1 MLPRRSRSRMKSRTG
16 LELSPVVRLWILRLL
31 VPLNGHVKFIT
42 RHGFQDDSLAFALGV
57 GAQIGADEDD
67 FEVHA
72 ARSELHECLRLAE
85 KSSLTARVPG
95 QLFDNIARLGEL
107 VGLTEVDRTLLAFAV
122 MLHNELLLDD
132 TSEYLGQLTSTKVTH
147 VLAVILDLPQVSI
160 HAALEGRG
168 MLTRSGLLMLERSGT
183 SSLRCKLNLL
193 SDRFADHVSSSSA
206 DPIDLLRDTVLPSLP
221 GHLALADFEH
231 LADSLEVLRPYLRS
245 VLETGKVGVN
255 VLLHGSPGTGKN
267 QFAKALSAEL
277 GSALYEVSG
286 EDTDGDPVSGEQRLR
301 AYRAAQSVL
310 SRSHALILFDEV
322 EDVFEASGREQMFG
336 PPSTAK
342 GRKAW
347 VNRALENNPVPAFWL
362 TNSIANI
369 DPAYLRRFDMIVE
382 LPVPPRQQ
390 RAKIALEACDGLIDA
405 RGLSRIADCE
415 SLAPAVVAR
424 AASVVRCVAGDL
436 TRSKPTDILQRLI
449 DRTLQASG
457 HLGLASA
464 MAQSLPET
472 YDPRFIRTDTDL
484 MVVAKGIATAGSARM
499 CLYGPPGTGKT
510 AWARWLAVQ
519 LDRPLVV
526 KRGSDLTSMW
536 VGETEKLIAAVF
548 RRAEAERAVLLIDEV
563 DSFLQERR
571 GAKHSW
577 EVTQVNEMLTQME
590 GFGGIFI
597 ASTNLMDGLD
607 EASLRRFDLKVRF
620 DFLGGDQAWDLL
632 VKQADVLG
640 LPMPGADLQR
650 RMGHLDRLTP
660 GDFAAVARQHRF
672 RPLGDVADLVRSLE
686 CEVALK
692 RQGASRP
699 IGFT

>member
-1 MLPRRSRSRMKSRTG
+1 MLPRRSRSRMKPRTG

-57 GAQIGADEDD
+57 GSQIGTDEDD

-72 ARSELHECLRLAE
+72 TRSELHECLRLAE
-85 KSSLTARVPG
+85 KTSPMARIPG

-107 VGLTEVDRTLLAFAV
+107 VGLTEVDRMLLGFAV
-122 MLHNELLLDD
+122 MLHTEVLLDD
-132 TSEYLGQLTSTKVTH
+132 TSDYLGQLTSTKVTH

-160 HAALEGRG
+160 QAALEGRG

-193 SDRFADHVSSSSA
+193 SERFADHVSCSSA
-206 DPIDLLRDTVLPSLP
+206 DPIELLRDTVLPSKP

-231 LADSLEVLRPYLRS
+231 LSDSLEVLSPYLRS
-245 VLETGKVGVN
+245 VLKTGKVGVN

-267 QFAKALSAEL
+267 QFAKALSAAL

-286 EDTDGDPVSGEQRLR
+286 EDVDGDPVSGEQRLR

-310 SRSHALILFDEV
+310 SRSQALILFDEV
-322 EDVFEASGREQMFG
+322 EDVFETSGREQMFG
-336 PPSTAK
+336 PPSTSK

-369 DPAYLRRFDMIVE
+369 DPAFLRRFDMIIE
-382 LPVPPRQQ
+382 LPVPPRRQ

-405 RGLSRIADCE
+405 CGLSLLADCE
-415 SLAPAVVAR
+415 QLAPAVVAR
-424 AASVVRCVAGDL
+424 AAAVARCVAGDL
-436 TRSKPTDILQRLI
+436 TRSQPADVLQRLI
-449 DRTLQASG
+449 DQTLQASG
-457 HLGLASA
+457 HPGLPHAS
-464 MAQSLPET
+464 AQSLPET
-472 YDPRFIRTDTDL
+472 YDPQFIRADADL
-484 MVVAKGIATAGSARM
+484 AAVATGIAAAGSARL

-510 AWARWLAVQ
+510 AWARWLAMQ

-526 KRGSDLTSMW
+526 KRGSDLMSMW
-536 VGETEKLIAAVF
+536 VGETEKLIAAAF
-548 RRAEAERAVLLIDEV
+548 RRAHAERAVLLIDEV

-597 ASTNLMDGLD
+597 ASTNLIEGLD
-607 EASLRRFDLKVRF
+607 EASLRRFDMKVRF
-620 DFLGGDQAWDLL
+620 DFLGPDQAWGLL
-632 VKQADVLG
+632 IKQAEMLG
-640 LPMPGADLQR
+640 LLLPGAELQR

-672 RPLGDVADLVRSLE
+672 RPHGDVADLVRSLE
-686 CEVALK
+686 SAPRR
-692 RQGASRP
+692 RQRP
-699 IGFT
+699 AAAPRGG